1 MPGTG
6 IQKVVLIVEDE
17 AVVRRTLTKLLAARG
32 FRTIEAGNG
41 REAIEHLARETPSA
55 IVIDLLMPIMSGVE
69 LLKALRRNAY
79 FRTIPTIVLTGM
91 AAPREV
97 TSLGVPVILKPDL
110 GKLPELLVQ
119 MTAAGDAVPATQVE
133 LASGLLAEKEVA
145 STG

>member
-6 IQKVVLIVEDE
+6 TQKTVLVVEDE
-17 AVVRRTLTKLLAARG
+17 VGVRRMLTRMLGARG

-79 FRTIPTIVLTGM
+79 FRAIPTIVLTGI

-97 TSLGVPVILKPDL
+97 VALGVPVLSKPDL
-110 GKLPELLVQ
+110 ADLPELLIR
-119 MTAAGDAVPATQVE
+119 MTVARDAVPSAEVD
-133 LASGLLAEKEVA
+133 LLSDVAAEKEVA